1 MLCLEFCLQISG
13 VKSVKSVRI
22 WRFFGSHIPKYG
34 QIFGISQYSVQM
46 RENVDQKNSE
56 YGHFSRIAALLCI
69 SDVRNVYECLYIAI

>member
-34 QIFGISQYSVQM
+34 EMFGISQYSVQM
-46 RENVDQKNSE
+46 RENVD
-56 YGHFSRIAALLCI
+56 
-69 SDVRNVYECLYIAI
+69 